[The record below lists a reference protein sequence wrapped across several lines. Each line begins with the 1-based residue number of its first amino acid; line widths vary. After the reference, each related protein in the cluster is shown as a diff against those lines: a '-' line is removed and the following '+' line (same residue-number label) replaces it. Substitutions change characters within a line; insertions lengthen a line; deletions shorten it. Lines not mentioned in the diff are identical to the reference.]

1 MIKELVVG
9 LVAVAS
15 TLGGSYV
22 TMQLAAPAVGG
33 GDKAEQDKLKHIKP
47 DVISVPILRGGKL
60 DGYVI
65 ARIVATAFAKDVEK
79 HEEEILVFVNAATF
93 RTFYADPGFDFAALS
108 PVETRELASRIV
120 KDVNA
125 RLGRDSVKEV
135 IIESLNY
142 MTPEEV
148 RNLHKQ

>member
-22 TMQLAAPAVGG
+22 TMRLSAPAASG
-33 GDKAEQDKLKHIKP
+33 GDTEAPEVLKHVKP
-47 DVISVPILRGGKL
+47 DMISVPILRNGKI

-65 ARIVATAFAKDVEK
+65 ARVVASALAKDVDK
-79 HEEEILVFVNAATF
+79 HQEEVLLFVNAATF
-93 RTFYADPGFDFAALS
+93 RTFYSDPGFDFAALS

-148 RNLHKQ
+148 RNSHKQ